1 MDIRFI
7 NRKNEIINATKLSI
21 KVMNKWLIGITA
33 EQRIVEIEKY
43 EDEEKAE
50 EILKEIA
57 KEVSEAGE
65 VRGIVIDL
73 RK

>member
-33 EQRIVEIEKY
+33 EQKIVEIEKY